1 MAAQDEVYGSLSEA
15 IPPALQRALVP
26 LASASPALGGR
37 MPWPCL
43 SLGWQPE
50 QGAKQGASSQKAA
63 EG

>member
-1 MAAQDEVYGSLSEA
+1 MAVQDEVYGNLSEA

-26 LASASPALGGR
+26 LASVSPALGGQ

-43 SLGWQPE
+43 SPGWQPE
-50 QGAKQGASSQKAA
+50 QGAKQGASSRKDA